1 MKDVNG
7 HLEGGIP
14 VGRAVAGRQSNKN
27 PSAVLVLLTLFV
39 VMTGCAGR
47 EKTVDQARLMKDK
60 WGIEITR
67 LHLTANGYMIDLRYR
82 VRDATKAK
90 ELFVGKN
97 KPMLID
103 QKSGKVLTVPN
114 MGKIGPLRNSNAP
127 KQGKIYWMFFNNM
140 SGLIQPG
147 SMVTVVIGA
156 FRAEDLV
163 VR

>member
-1 MKDVNG
+1 MKKRNG
-7 HLEGGIP
+7 HLEGGAS
-14 VGRAVAGRQSNKN
+14 VGRITGERQSNMN
-27 PSAVLVLLTLFV
+27 LSAALLLALLV
-39 VMTGCAGR
+39 VMTGCAGQG
-47 EKTVDQARLMKDK
+47 KSVDQARLMEEK

-67 LHLTANGYMIDLRYR
+67 LHLTANGYMVDLRYR
-82 VRDATKAK
+82 VLDAAKAK
-90 ELFVGKN
+90 ELFVRKN

-114 MGKIGPLRNSNAP
+114 MGKIGPLRNSNVP

-140 SGLIQPG
+140 SGLIHSG
-147 SMVTVVIGA
+147 STVTVVIGA